1 VDLFLK
7 EFSIKLGSK
16 PHSVPKFT
24 INDPNILNEI
34 RLGNSKAINDIKP
47 ALMGMIRKRLHAHR
61 LNSRELRETLF
72 TDIYLDLNKKKSRIV
87 LTVGPA
93 EFLSGM
99 VEILIKKYVVSSKR
113 ILLDADRMN
122 EFPDLESLD
131 KDEVQSLVWL
141 KLLPFVLKLPRKSRD
156 LVLRLHDEV
165 TSEKICKEMGFKN
178 ENTLNSRKSQ
188 TKLKLK
194 EMIERS
200 TGNEWLKSKLNKTK

>member
-1 VDLFLK
+1 LCFRGILVKF
-7 EFSIKLGSK
+7 GSK
-16 PHSVPKFT
+16 PNSVPKFT

-34 RLGNSKAINDIKP
+34 RLGNSKAVNDIKP
-47 ALMGMIRKRLHAHR
+47 ELIKMIRKKLSTHR
-61 LNSRELRETLF
+61 LNSRELRETIF
-72 TDIYLDLNKKKSRIV
+72 TDIYLDLFNKKRPIV

-99 VEILIKKYVVSSKR
+99 VERLIKKYVVSSKL
-113 ILLDADRMN
+113 ILLDADKMN
-122 EFPDLESLD
+122 EFPDSESLD
-131 KDEVQSLVWL
+131 KDEVGSLLWL

-165 TSEKICKEMGFKN
+165 SSEQICKEMGFKN

-194 EMIERS
+194 RMIERS
-200 TGNEWLKSKLNKTK
+200 SGNEWLKSKLKKTK